1 MTNYENLKDL
11 FQLLKVNNVSKK
23 HWFNTSWW
31 RMVEV
36 MYVVLLEVTKTTF
49 VATPFIVVSVD
60 EVTMIDNTQWLSI
73 HLYVVQKWRSIPILL
88 YVEAVSLF
96 ATSDNILSLMVKC
109 MLDFGGLRVKK
120 LVRKLV
126 NIGCDK
132 SSVF

>member
-31 RMVEV
+31 WMVEV

-60 EVTMIDNTQWLSI
+60 EVTMIDNTQ
-73 HLYVVQKWRSIPILL
+73 
-88 YVEAVSLF
+88 
-96 ATSDNILSLMVKC
+96 
-109 MLDFGGLRVKK
+109 
-120 LVRKLV
+120 
-126 NIGCDK
+126 
-132 SSVF
+132 